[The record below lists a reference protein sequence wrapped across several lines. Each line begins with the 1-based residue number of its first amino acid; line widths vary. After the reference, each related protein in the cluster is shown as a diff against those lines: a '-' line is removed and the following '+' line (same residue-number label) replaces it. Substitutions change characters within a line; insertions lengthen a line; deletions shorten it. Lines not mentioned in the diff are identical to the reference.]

1 MAVRKALV
9 YCGGG
14 GIGDSLMASL
24 VARALK
30 EAFAHVDALT
40 LPGHAA
46 ALERVPDFDAVLVDD
61 GRPEAALA
69 GNLEA
74 RAYDAAIVTW
84 ATARTARV
92 PQLANIPVRVGQSRR
107 LYSFR
112 FTHRVDVRSEDG
124 DVTTHWSQ
132 ILLDYARAL
141 GCDTNR
147 PYPAFAPTAG
157 DDEEA
162 QTLLNEVD
170 AGRFAVLHAANAAAT
185 QRNIWPTGGWART
198 ARALADSLGVRVLLT
213 GSEADRGITAA
224 IAAESG
230 ATDIAGRLSIGAF
243 GALAARSTVF
253 AGISTGTMHVAAASG
268 APTVG
273 IFPFQTDTPERWAPL
288 GERTSIVRATFP
300 CRSGERKETCPDY
313 ACVEALDTPRIV
325 AAARSLVKAAAA

>member
-1 MAVRKALV
+1 MAAAKALL

-30 EAFAHVDALT
+30 EHFARVDALT
-40 LPGHAA
+40 LPGHAQT
-46 ALERVPDFDAVLVDD
+46 LERVPDIDAVLVDD

-69 GNLEA
+69 EELKQHG
-74 RAYDAAIVTW
+74 YDAAIVTW
-84 ATARTARV
+84 ATARTARI
-92 PQLANIPVRVGQSRR
+92 PQLAAIPVRVGQSRR

-112 FTHRVDVRSEDG
+112 FTHRVDVRSEAG

-141 GCDTNR
+141 GCDTSQ
-147 PYPAFAPTAG
+147 PYPAFVPTAQ
-157 DDEEA
+157 DKTEA
-162 QTLLNEVD
+162 QSLLDRLGVTRY
-170 AGRFAVLHAANAAAT
+170 AIVHAANAAAT
-185 QRNIWPTGGWART
+185 QRNVWPTGGWART
-198 ARALADSLGVRVLLT
+198 SRELSEALDVRVLLS
-213 GSEADRGITAA
+213 GSDADRPITGA

-243 GALAARSTVF
+243 GALAARSAVF
-253 AGISTGTMHVAAASG
+253 AGISTGAMHVAAAAG

-273 IFPFQTDTPERWAPL
+273 IFPFQTDTPERWGPL

-300 CRSGERKETCPDY
+300 CRAGERKETCPDY
-313 ACVEALDTPRIV
+313 ACIEALDTPRIV
-325 AAARSLVKAAAA
+325 AAARSLMQAAAA